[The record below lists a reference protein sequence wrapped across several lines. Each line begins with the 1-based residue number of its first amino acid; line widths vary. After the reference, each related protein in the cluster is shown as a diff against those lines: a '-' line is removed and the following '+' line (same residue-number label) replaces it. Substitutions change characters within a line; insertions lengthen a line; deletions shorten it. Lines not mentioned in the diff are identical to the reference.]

1 MEGRAVAPL
10 SATAARATRSGERCC
25 AERHTALDLRR
36 CARCD
41 ARSKRVSGSKFTV
54 EDKRDRRL
62 AGNREAAQKSRAKKK
77 QQAAV

>member
-1 MEGRAVAPL
+1 
-10 SATAARATRSGERCC
+10 
-25 AERHTALDLRR
+25 
-36 CARCD
+36 
-41 ARSKRVSGSKFTV
+41 VSGSTFTV